1 MSKINNIIEGFTNEL
16 PLNEDWWKNRMSICG
31 SCEFNSLN
39 GAELSVM
46 CKTAKA
52 IGCPSKEKG
61 SCSKCCC
68 CLEQKTSVKSEECP
82 LGKWKAMETV
92 SNQFKVTL
100 KSIGEVKVQDKDIV
114 IEVGNITEDF
124 LRLDFETNSV
134 SKNLVYEGAKAG
146 CSCTTTFPKELK
158 RGRSYEHSIS
168 ISIASFGKQNKK
180 LELYFVGNNRDK
192 HVLPIII
199 KYNRINTEL

>member
-16 PLNEDWWKNRMSICG
+16 PINEDWWQKRMKICG
-31 SCEFNSLN
+31 RCEFNSLN
-39 GAELSVM
+39 GAELSMM

-68 CLEQKTSVKSEECP
+68 CLEQKTAVKSEECP
-82 LGKWKAMETV
+82 IGKWKAMEIV

-100 KSIGEVKVQDKDIV
+100 KSAGEVKNQDKGIV
-114 IEVGNITEDF
+114 IDVGSISESYLNLT
-124 LRLDFETNSV
+124 FETTSV

-146 CSCTTTFPKELK
+146 CSCTTTLPKELK
-158 RGRSYEHSIS
+158 KGRSYEHSVNIS
-168 ISIASFGKQNKK
+168 ISSFGAQNKK
-180 LELYFVGNNRDK
+180 LELYFVGANRDK
-192 HVLPIII
+192 HILPILI
-199 KYNRINTEL
+199 KYNRINTNL